1 MLLSYGLKSAAADK
15 GAAQWLPGHQNL
27 LLKIL
32 EIVNSREHSP

>member
-15 GAAQWLPGHQNL
+15 GVAHWLPGHQNL